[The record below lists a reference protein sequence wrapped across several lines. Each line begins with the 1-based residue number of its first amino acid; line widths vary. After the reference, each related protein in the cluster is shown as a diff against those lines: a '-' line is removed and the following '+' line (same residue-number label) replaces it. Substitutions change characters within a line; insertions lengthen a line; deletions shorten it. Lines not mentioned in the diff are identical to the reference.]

1 MKKVLLKIDGMTCS
15 ACSTGLEKYLNK
27 QDGIKQATVNL
38 IMNNAN
44 IEYDD
49 RKLNLEQVEKFVEKA
64 GFLSLGIDNFE
75 KEEKK
80 KTNEKYKPELKSL
93 ILKYKTWKNVCKI
106 FNLKSTVEFTN
117 DEEKIIEKSLQNIEL
132 IEKIIGQFPSIS
144 DAKDYDINVDL
155 LLKKY
160 GSWEILRKWIENNK

>member
-49 RKLNLEQVEKFVEKA
+49 KKLTLEQVEKFVEKA
-64 GFLSLGIDNFE
+64 GFTSLGIDNFE
-75 KEEKK
+75 KKEKK
-80 KTNEKYKPELKSL
+80 KSNEKYKL
-93 ILKYKTWKNVCKI
+93 IAIT
-106 FNLKSTVEFTN
+106 
-117 DEEKIIEKSLQNIEL
+117 II
-132 IEKIIGQFPSIS
+132 SILVFHS
-144 DAKDYDINVDL
+144 
-155 LLKKY
+155 
-160 GSWEILRKWIENNK
+160 

>member
-49 RKLNLEQVEKFVEKA
+49 KKLNLEQVEKFIEKA
-64 GFLSLGIDNFE
+64 QVNLQ
-75 KEEKK
+75 EKK
-80 KTNEKYKPELKSL
+80 ATIKYDENKISLKS
-93 ILKYKTWKNVCKI
+93 IK
-106 FNLKSTVEFTN
+106 EA
-117 DEEKIIEKSLQNIEL
+117 IE
-132 IEKIIGQFPSIS
+132 
-144 DAKDYDINVDL
+144 DAGFK
-155 LLKKY
+155 
-160 GSWEILRKWIENNK
+160 GE